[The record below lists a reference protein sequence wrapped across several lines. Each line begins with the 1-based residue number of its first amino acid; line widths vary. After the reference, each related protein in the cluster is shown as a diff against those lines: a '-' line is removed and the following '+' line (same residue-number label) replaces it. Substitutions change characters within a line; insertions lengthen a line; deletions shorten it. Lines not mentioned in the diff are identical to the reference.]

1 MNHRNHNYHKLF
13 GSICCAVAIAVIY
26 PSSAQA
32 TAWSL
37 TSVKTSFASLPGAV
51 GNGTTDDTAA
61 INRAILY
68 GGTSIYFPP
77 GKYRYIGSMVLPTNT
92 AYRLYGDGPGIS
104 TIIFEGN
111 SGTFGIDAHSR
122 GNKTFQVDGLTIKAQ
137 TNFGNCGT
145 AIYAGFD
152 MGVEPDQKN
161 RSATIRNVEI
171 VAAERDAY
179 NATGYF
185 NTGIDL
191 FQAPNAIIEDVQ
203 IRGKFGT
210 TEPVANV
217 GINWSSSA
225 AASNRPA
232 TQLFLRNAY
241 IAYYRTGVQ
250 TSGWVEGF
258 YMSGFELVFC
268 GSPST
273 AALVLTGANPNAV
286 PIVHIQDGH
295 INQISNGIKITN
307 FLHVKISHVNF
318 FNMIAP
324 NGSHIKLTNCSE
336 AILTDNDFG
345 DYDPGAS
352 NGIYL
357 VNNQG
362 ARICGN
368 NFSLPS
374 GGACVFVDATSTQ
387 TKILDNNF
395 NGFVTPINN
404 LAGTQTYVRL
414 IP

>member
-13 GSICCAVAIAVIY
+13 GYICCAVAIAVIY

-32 TAWSL
+32 APWSL

-68 GGTSIYFPP
+68 GGNSIYFPP
-77 GKYRYIGSMVLPTNT
+77 GKYRYIGSMVFPTNT
-92 AYRLYGDGPGIS
+92 AYRVYGDGPGIS

-111 SGTFGIDAHSR
+111 FGTYGIDAHSR
-122 GNKTFQVDGLTIKAQ
+122 GNNTFQVDGLTIKAQ

-152 MGVEPDQKN
+152 MGADPDQKN

-171 VAAERDAY
+171 VGAERQT
-179 NATGYF
+179 NPTGYF
-185 NTGIDL
+185 NTAIDL
-191 FQAPNAIIEDVQ
+191 FQAPNAIIEDIQ

-210 TEPVANV
+210 TEPIANI
-217 GINWSSSA
+217 GIKWSSSA
-225 AASNRPA
+225 AASMRPA

-268 GSPST
+268 GSST
-273 AALVLTGANPNAV
+273 SAAVVLTGANPNAV
-286 PIVHIQDGH
+286 PVAHIQDGH
-295 INQISNGIKITN
+295 INQISNGINISN

-318 FNMIAP
+318 FNMIN
-324 NGSHIKLTNCSE
+324 NGTHLKLTNCSE

-368 NFSLPS
+368 NFGLPA
-374 GGACVFVDATSTQ
+374 GGSCVFVDATSTQ

-404 LAGTQTYVRL
+404 LAGANTYIRL